1 MLAVLRQR
9 NFSLLWFGGVLSVVG
24 DFFLFIA
31 LPFFVYERTG
41 SALATGAMF
50 AAETLPRLLFGSVA
64 GVFVDRWDRK
74 KTMVFADVSRA
85 VILLR
90 FWRWRWAGRC
100 GWSTSWPS
108 WRLPFPCSS
117 CRLKTRSSRTW
128 SPSGIL
134 RRPTP

>member
-9 NFSLLWFGGVLSVVG
+9 DFSLLWFGGVLSVVG

-64 GVFVDRWDRK
+64 VG
-74 KTMVFADVSRA
+74 
-85 VILLR
+85 LLCAINTQPK
-90 FWRWRWAGRC
+90 WTD
-100 GWSTSWPS
+100 TS
-108 WRLPFPCSS
+108 
-117 CRLKTRSSRTW
+117 KN
-128 SPSGIL
+128 
-134 RRPTP
+134 